1 VQNGS
6 DKCSKMSSLREQN
19 DSIFQNDIKMT
30 KCNSFREIVAHVNLR
45 ECGLSC
51 DNGLFEHITLERVAS
66 C

>member
-1 VQNGS
+1 VQQDVIVKGTERF
-6 DKCSKMSSLREQN
+6 DFSKRQN
-19 DSIFQNDIKMT
+19 A
-30 KCNSFREIVAHVNLR
+30 NSFREIVAHVNLR